1 MTASRKQLLVLAALL
16 GTFALL
22 AFLTYAVGPLRESLF
37 RTASGTTLPLPLA
50 RVSYLQAAAWNAT
63 IVFAF
68 YGLMG
73 LLGVWLA
80 GRIGI
85 PGVFRPGAGPRS
97 LLLWPVVIGLSAG
110 GAAVLLDFL
119 LTRGHG
125 VWVGFPHPEFPLS
138 LVASVTA
145 AVGEE
150 VLFRMVVMAL
160 AAWLWVFVARARHI
174 PKHEL
179 GPART
184 TGLWIGN
191 VVAAV
196 AFGAMHLPTV
206 MVLLGTTRLAGVPTV
221 ALVELF
227 AVNGIIGLAAG
238 ERYARDGLVAA
249 AGVHFWA
256 NMFWHVAWPLMGG

>member
-1 MTASRKQLLVLAALL
+1 
-16 GTFALL
+16 
-22 AFLTYAVGPLRESLF
+22 
-37 RTASGTTLPLPLA
+37 
-50 RVSYLQAAAWNAT
+50 
-63 IVFAF
+63 
-68 YGLMG
+68 
-73 LLGVWLA
+73 
-80 GRIGI
+80 
-85 PGVFRPGAGPRS
+85 
-97 LLLWPVVIGLSAG
+97 
-110 GAAVLLDFL
+110 
-119 LTRGHG
+119 
-125 VWVGFPHPEFPLS
+125 
-138 LVASVTA
+138 
-145 AVGEE
+145 
-150 VLFRMVVMAL
+150 MVVMAL

-238 ERYARDGLVAA
+238 ERYASDGLVAA